1 MSYKGFPEMKT
12 KKDDMD
18 SPEGKALLT
27 FLERSKEGKYAKIGE
42 NSLNYTRIQI
52 QREETYADEEYLYS
66 VR

>member
-1 MSYKGFPEMKT
+1 MKT
-12 KKDDMD
+12 KKNEMD

-27 FLERSKEGKYAKIGE
+27 FLERTKEGKYAKIDE
-42 NSLNYTRIQI
+42 NSLIYTQIKI

>member
-1 MSYKGFPEMKT
+1 MKT
-12 KKDDMD
+12 KNNETD

-27 FLERSKEGKYAKIGE
+27 FLERTKEGKYAKIDE
-42 NSLNYTRIQI
+42 NSLIYTQIKI

>member
-1 MSYKGFPEMKT
+1 MKT
-12 KKDDMD
+12 RKNEMD

-27 FLERSKEGKYAKIGE
+27 FLERTKEGKYAKIDE
-42 NSLNYTRIQI
+42 NSLIYTRIKI